1 MEFFINL
8 KNIYHSAPH
17 FIASIDQF
25 DLVISQVYLLHKH
38 EVVVTAG
45 SVIVVSSLLAVTL
58 DLVGLL
64 LLVGAEDEQE
74 DREQDEAVIE
84 AEYHS

>member
-1 MEFFINL
+1 M
-8 KNIYHSAPH
+8 
-17 FIASIDQF
+17 
-25 DLVISQVYLLHKH
+25 
-38 EVVVTAG
+38 TAG
-45 SVIVVSSLLAVTL
+45 SVIVVGSLLAVAL